1 LRAVF
6 GGPHPHRGETTG
18 GAVQGQQE
26 EPQTNCLL
34 CIKLAGKKLQE
45 APMCHHGHIKLSP
58 EDKKD
63 VKKLSGIMIPVYAT
77 AMVAL
82 IAFVAVTGGS
92 RQGQMVA
99 STAPTA
105 AAR

>member
-1 LRAVF
+1 
-6 GGPHPHRGETTG
+6 
-18 GAVQGQQE
+18 
-26 EPQTNCLL
+26 
-34 CIKLAGKKLQE
+34 
-45 APMCHHGHIKLSP
+45 
-58 EDKKD
+58 
-63 VKKLSGIMIPVYAT
+63 MIPVYAT

-92 RQGQMVA
+92 RQGEMVA